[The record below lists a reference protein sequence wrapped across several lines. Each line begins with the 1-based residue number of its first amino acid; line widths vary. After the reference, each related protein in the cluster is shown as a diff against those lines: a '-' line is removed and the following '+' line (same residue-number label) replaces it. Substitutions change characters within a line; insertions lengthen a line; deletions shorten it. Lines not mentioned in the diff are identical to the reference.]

1 MPRWAAAAA
10 VLPLAASAPAIGA
23 PGLPWP
29 VLLGIGLA
37 GPAAYALGQGARWWV
52 LYRLGCR
59 ALERT
64 DLGGVPATLS
74 ALTGL
79 SAPQPAPRQRRRSP
93 RHGEPPEG

>member
-1 MPRWAAAAA
+1 MPRWVVAA
-10 VLPLAASAPAIGA
+10 VLPLTASASAVSG

-29 VLLGIGLA
+29 ALLGIGLA
-37 GPAAYALGQGARWWV
+37 GPAAYAIGQGARWWV

-79 SAPQPAPRQRRRSP
+79 SASPSPAPRKDRRCP
-93 RHGEPPEG
+93 DPGEAQAN